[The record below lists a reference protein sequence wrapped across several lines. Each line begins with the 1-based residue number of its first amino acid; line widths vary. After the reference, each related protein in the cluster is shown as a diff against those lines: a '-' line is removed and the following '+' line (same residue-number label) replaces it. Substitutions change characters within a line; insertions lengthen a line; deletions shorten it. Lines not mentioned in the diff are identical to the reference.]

1 MSKTTS
7 QSRRQRRAYEL
18 WLKKNNPSAYKQW
31 KSQSFQRGKTL
42 SQEFEDKVRENETA
56 NLEKIQAELINK
68 LSDEGKSQEE
78 IDRHVN
84 IWAMTLKPWGSDE
97 KKLKLKE
104 AEKQYDLSINSKS

>member
-7 QSRRQRRAYEL
+7 QSRRQRRSYEL
-18 WLKKNNPSAYKQW
+18 WLKKNNPTAYKQW

-42 SQEFEDKVRENETA
+42 SNEFEEKIRENETA
-56 NLEKIQAELINK
+56 RLEKIQAELINK
-68 LSDEGKSQEE
+68 LSEEGKTQEE

-97 KKLKLKE
+97 KKLKLKDAQKE
-104 AEKQYDLSINSKS
+104 YDSIKNS

>member
-18 WLKKNNPSAYKQW
+18 WLKKNNPAAYKQW

-42 SQEFEDKVRENETA
+42 SNEFEEKVRENETTR
-56 NLEKIQAELINK
+56 LEKIQAELINK
-68 LSDEGKSQEE
+68 LSEEGKTQEE

-84 IWAMTLKPWGSDE
+84 VWAMTLKPWGSDE
-97 KKLKLKE
+97 KRLKLKD
-104 AEKQYDLSINSKS
+104 AEKEYDTIKNS